1 MKRLALASVFVLL
14 ALQFT
19 CGNTSS
25 IETTQ
30 KPSAVLCKD
39 YDKQCKQAESALNK
53 SNAEFWMVS
62 HRIDSVLSNRREP
75 GRVTLMRSSDPVQ
88 Y

>member
-1 MKRLALASVFVLL
+1 MKRLALLSVFILL

-25 IETTQ
+25 IENQQ

-39 YDKQCKQAESALNK
+39 YDKECKQAESALNK

-62 HRIDSVLSNRREP
+62 HRIDSVLSNRRETK
-75 GRVTLMRSSDPVQ
+75 RVTLMRSSDPVQ

>member
-25 IETTQ
+25 IENPQ
-30 KPSAVLCKD
+30 KQSAVLCKD
-39 YDKQCKQAESALNK
+39 YDKECKQAESALNK
-53 SNAEFWMVS
+53 SNAEFWLVS

-75 GRVTLMRSSDPVQ
+75 RRVTLMRSSDPVQ

>member
-1 MKRLALASVFVLL
+1 MKRLALLSVFILL

-25 IETTQ
+25 VQKAE

-39 YDKQCKQAESALNK
+39 YDRECKQAESALNK
-53 SNAEFWMVS
+53 SNAEFWIVS

-75 GRVTLMRSSDPVQ
+75 IRVTLMRSSDPVQ